1 MWPRCALPYSGRVAR
16 PFRLPDPVPEVPRRI
31 AFLIFEGAQSLDVT
45 GPLEA
50 FAQAIEVA
58 RKRGLPVPYETEVLA
73 GRPGPVRMTSGLRLV
88 ADRAYARVR
97 DGIDTLVI
105 AGGDVAPTAGDPRV
119 HRWLVDLAPR
129 LRRLASVCSGAFI
142 LAEAGL
148 LDGRRATTHWLAVRL
163 FRRLYPK
170 IQLEP
175 DAIFVRDGSVYTSA
189 GVTAGIDM
197 ALALIEED
205 VGRAIALEVARRL
218 VVFLKRPGGQSQ
230 FSSHLAAQAVQ
241 STALRDLPEWI
252 TEHLEENLSIERLAE
267 RAAMSSRNFT
277 RVFRRESG
285 CTPGKFVER
294 ARVDAARRLLED
306 GNDSLEVVAARCGFG
321 SGEQMRRTFQRH
333 VGVVPIDYRR
343 RFRTD
348 PVRHAS

>member
-1 MWPRCALPYSGRVAR
+1 MVRPTREPAADGASGPRAV
-16 PFRLPDPVPEVPRRI
+16 
-31 AFLIFEGAQSLDVT
+31 AFLIFEGAQSLDLT

-50 FAQAIEVA
+50 FAQATEVA
-58 RKRGLPVPYETEVLA
+58 RKRAAPVPYTLEVLA
-73 GRPGPVRMTSGLRLV
+73 EKAGNVRTTSGLQLV
-88 ADRAYARVR
+88 ADRAYDEVR
-97 DGIDTLVI
+97 GGVDTLVVV
-105 AGGDVAPTAGDPRV
+105 GGDVAPTASDVSVQRWLQAMAPRV
-119 HRWLVDLAPR
+119 
-129 LRRLASVCSGAFI
+129 RRLASVCSGAFI

-163 FRRLYPK
+163 FQRLYPQ
-170 IQLEP
+170 IRLEP
-175 DAIFVRDGSVYTSA
+175 DAIFVRDGSLYTSA

-205 VGRAIALEVARRL
+205 LGRATALEVARRL

-230 FSSHLAAQAVQ
+230 FSKHLAAQGIG

-252 TEHLEENLSIERLAE
+252 MEHLGDELSTARLAA
-267 RAAMSSRNFT
+267 RAAMSPRNFA
-277 RVFRRESG
+277 RVFRRETG
-285 CTPGKFVER
+285 CTPGKYVER

-306 GNDSLEVVAARCGFG
+306 GGESLEAVALRCGFA

-343 RFRTD
+343 RFRSAPEPQPEGD
-348 PVRHAS
+348 DG